1 MDVISFDKEM
11 ENIKENFEKIK
22 DKINQKEKSYTLNN
36 GTSKLELDIKHMV
49 DNLSSKIKN
58 LMTETKQT
66 SSAKIPLKEINRRL
80 VILQRWGKIINDL
93 KTNYDENIY
102 KNLSN
107 QNNFENEININSIN
121 NNKSNDEIIQMTR
134 EKIVQ
139 QDNMLDEL
147 HTLLTSTKTND
158 KEISN
163 EIKNQKP
170 MIEELDKN
178 MDKLNYNI
186 KKETKNI
193 EKYDNRSSNCC
204 LITIIW
210 IEIILMIYI
219 IFGF

>member
-11 ENIKENFEKIK
+11 EYIKENFEKIK
-22 DKINQKEKSYTLNN
+22 NKINQNEKSYILNN

-49 DNLSSKIKN
+49 DNLSSNIKK
-58 LMTETKQT
+58 LITETKQT

-80 VILQRWGKIINDL
+80 VILQKWGKIIDDL

-102 KNLSN
+102 KTLSN
-107 QNNFENEININSIN
+107 QNNIENEINTNSIN
-121 NNKSNDEIIQMTR
+121 NNTSNDEIIQMTR

-147 HTLLTSTKTND
+147 HNLLTSTKTND

-170 MIEELDKN
+170 MIEDLDKN
-178 MDKLNYNI
+178 MDKLNMKI

-193 EKYDNRSSNCC
+193 EKYDNKTSNCF

-210 IEIILMIYI
+210 FELILMIYF

>member
-11 ENIKENFEKIK
+11 EYIKENFEKIK
-22 DKINQKEKSYTLNN
+22 NKINQNEKSYILNN

-178 MDKLNYNI
+178 MDK
-186 KKETKNI
+186 ETKNI

>member
-11 ENIKENFEKIK
+11 EYIKENFEKIK
-22 DKINQKEKSYTLNN
+22 NKINQNEKSYILNN

-102 KNLSN
+102 
-107 QNNFENEININSIN
+107 NNFENEININSIN

>member
-1 MDVISFDKEM
+1 MDVISFEKEM

-22 DKINQKEKSYTLNN
+22 DKINQNEKSYTLNN

-49 DNLSSKIKN
+49 DNLSSNIKN
-58 LMTETKQT
+58 LITETKQT

-80 VILQRWGKIINDL
+80 VILQKWGKIIDDL

-102 KNLSN
+102 KNLL
-107 QNNFENEININSIN
+107 N
-121 NNKSNDEIIQMTR
+121 NNLDINLNVENNDDKSNNEIIQITR
-134 EKIVQ
+134 EKINQ

-147 HTLLTSTKTND
+147 HSLLTVTKSNN
-158 KEISN
+158 KEIHN

-170 MIEELDKN
+170 MIEDLDKN
-178 MDKLNYNI
+178 MDKLNMKI

-193 EKYDNRSSNCC
+193 EKYDNKTSNCF

-210 IEIILMIYI
+210 FELILMIYF

>member
-49 DNLSSKIKN
+49 DNLSSKIKK
-58 LMTETKQT
+58 LITETKQT

-80 VILQRWGKIINDL
+80 VILQKWGKIIDDL

-102 KNLSN
+102 KTLSN
-107 QNNFENEININSIN
+107 QNNIENEINTNSIN
-121 NNKSNDEIIQMTR
+121 NNTSNDEIIQMTR

-147 HTLLTSTKTND
+147 HNLLTSTKTND

-170 MIEELDKN
+170 MIEDLDKN
-178 MDKLNYNI
+178 MDKLNFKI

-193 EKYDNRSSNCC
+193 EKYDNRRSNCC